1 MNLRRETLVVLCW
14 FSLVE
19 WRGVK
24 WEVVEVNGL
33 LTGVAAAGPALEQ
46 WLEQE
51 DRLRESQAGRW

>member
-1 MNLRRETLVVLCW
+1 MLCW